1 MPNAHDDEVNSID
14 APSDQSDEPTPVVA
28 PAVATEQ
35 TLFARVWGLGLIA
48 LMIATAPLWIQS
60 LSGDDGYPRITWLS
74 LLEHPAFERVI
85 DNALL
90 VVITVAVAL
99 QFKAPFRRW
108 SWLLI
113 GIALTGLILT
123 DQHRLQPW
131 AYQSVVYAVVL
142 SQMPWREGRRWVAA
156 VAISI
161 YFYSA
166 LGKLDYQFIH
176 TVGSQMVQALAM
188 PIGGLGDTLATKLAV
203 VLPLGELSIAV
214 LLMIPRT
221 RRLGGFL
228 AIAMHT
234 TLFLL
239 LGPISL
245 GHSYGVLAWNALLAA
260 QSWLLFVRRTPPIE
274 SQEESSI
281 KASPAPLLWTAR
293 AIVTLTLLMPLAERS
308 GYWDHWTS
316 WALYSPHNSRAEIQI
331 HESARNKLSESM
343 GVYLK
348 EDDDGD
354 RWRDLDIE
362 AWSLKQRLAPVY
374 PQARYQLAL
383 ALELAEERGLDQAI
397 RVKSKS
403 VSDRWNGTRQE
414 TFLIGRRE
422 IAKAM
427 SAYWL
432 CSGR

>member
-14 APSDQSDEPTPVVA
+14 APSDQSDEPTPGVA
-28 PAVATEQ
+28 AAVATEQ
-35 TLFARVWGLGLIA
+35 ALFARVWGLGLIA

-74 LLEHPAFERVI
+74 LLEHPVFERVI

-142 SQMPWREGRRWVAA
+142 SQMPWREGRRWVVA

-176 TVGSQMVQALAM
+176 TVGSQMVQALAT

-203 VLPLGELSIAV
+203 VLPLGELTIAV
-214 LLMIPRT
+214 LLMVPRT

-245 GHSYGVLAWNALLAA
+245 GHSYGVLTWNALLAA

-274 SQEESSI
+274 SQQQSSI

-331 HESARNKLSESM
+331 HESAMNKLSESM

-403 VSDRWNGTRQE
+403 VSDRRNGMRQE